1 MVHIGKL
8 NEYIDDLRKRNE
20 EETKLRKQF
29 EAKLNSLH
37 SLVWDQEAK
46 YNRALDE
53 IDQLEKVKLEQEKE
67 ITRIKNENLNL

>member
-67 ITRIKNENLNL
+67 ITRIMNENLNL